1 VTVEAILGYLGM
13 RGLAAG
19 GLYEWICIAD
29 SEALAWMNEEQKR
42 EQEAMR
48 KRSSSLPSQAPGLG
62 RR

>member
-1 VTVEAILGYLGM
+1 M